1 MNNTYTRNLLL
12 MIIVASIII
21 FSCRKNDIQII
32 IPDNSNPDLVTKVTT
47 TISGFVTN
55 ENDEAMSGAIVRVG
69 SAFLNTDQFGY
80 FEIKNVEV
88 NETAA
93 TFNVSKNGYFKL
105 RYLLVGTA
113 TRAGTSFVS
122 CIIYFLESS
131 SFLDMLYIIYITSF
145 YFVLFNHL
153 FIIAYCLFS
162 YIYFAKYLYIYYI

>member
-1 MNNTYTRNLLL
+1 MNKRITRNLLL
-12 MIIVASIII
+12 LIFSASIII

-93 TFNVSKNGYFKL
+93 TFNVS
-105 RYLLVGTA
+105 A
-113 TRAGTSFVS
+113 TV
-122 CIIYFLESS
+122 
-131 SFLDMLYIIYITSF
+131 
-145 YFVLFNHL
+145 
-153 FIIAYCLFS
+153 
-162 YIYFAKYLYIYYI
+162 